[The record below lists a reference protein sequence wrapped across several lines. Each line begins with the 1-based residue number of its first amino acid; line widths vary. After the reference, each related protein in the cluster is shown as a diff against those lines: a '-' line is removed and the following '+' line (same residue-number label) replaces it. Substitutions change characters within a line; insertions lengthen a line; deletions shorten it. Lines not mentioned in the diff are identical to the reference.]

1 MHTLNGYILK
11 VHSFMPFYRSIS
23 MDTFYSDSDVLFVK
37 DLRVGDYLVSLM
49 NKDFSKNRNYNYDKI
64 TCVNKTNEKSN
75 FYDIVFDGD
84 EKTYIMNDKIV
95 CSLDM

>member
-1 MHTLNGYILK
+1 
-11 VHSFMPFYRSIS
+11 MPFYRSIS

-49 NKDFSKNRNYNYDKI
+49 NKDFSKNRKYNYDKI